1 MNKHRVAIT
10 GMGLVSPIGGGLGAV
25 TTALRNGTSGVRYM
39 PEWEEWADM
48 HARVAAPA
56 SPDPDPRQIPRKI
69 RRGMGRQAIFAAV
82 AAQRAVAD
90 AQVTPEVLSNG
101 RTGLAIGS
109 TLGSPTSL
117 MAFYDTLVTTHSVA
131 GVRSTQF
138 LECMSHTCA
147 ANTASLLG
155 IRGRVHAPV
164 SACTSG
170 SQSIGHAVEAIQFG
184 LQDVMLAGG
193 ADEAHFTATATFDI
207 ARGASR
213 QNDTPTLTPRPFDA
227 KRDGLVVGEGAGVL
241 VLERLDHA
249 KARGAHIY
257 AEIAGYATMC
267 DGSHITQ
274 PQQPAMEATMRLA
287 LENAGVTATDIDY
300 INAHAT
306 ATLLGDPVEA
316 AATRAVFGD
325 KVPVS
330 STKGHTGH
338 TLGACGAL
346 ETIFTVLMMR
356 AGFVAAT
363 RNLTQIDEA
372 CQGIQHVQTPFEA
385 ELKLAMNNN
394 FAFGGVN
401 TSLVIAAV

>member
-1 MNKHRVAIT
+1 
-10 GMGLVSPIGGGLGAV
+10 
-25 TTALRNGTSGVRYM
+25 
-39 PEWEEWADM
+39 
-48 HARVAAPA
+48 VAAPV
-56 SPDPDPRQIPRKI
+56 SPEPDARQIPRKV
-69 RRGMGRQAIFAAV
+69 RRGMGRQAIFAAI
-82 AAQRAVAD
+82 AAQRAVTD
-90 AQVTPEVLSNG
+90 AQITPDILGNG
-101 RTGLAIGS
+101 RTGLAMGS

-117 MAFYDTLVTTHSVA
+117 MAFYDKLVTTRSVA

-170 SQSIGHAVEAIQFG
+170 SQSIGMAVETIQFG

-213 QNDTPTLTPRPFDA
+213 QNDNPSQTPRPFDA
-227 KRDGLVVGEGAGVL
+227 KRDGLVVGEGAGVV
-241 VLERLDHA
+241 VLERMDYA
-249 KARGAHIY
+249 VARGAPIY
-257 AEIAGYATMC
+257 AEVLGYATMA

-287 LENAGVTATDIDY
+287 LENAGVAPSDIDY

-306 ATLLGDPVEA
+306 ATELGDPVEA
-316 AATRAVFGD
+316 AATAAVFGD
-325 KVPVS
+325 TVPVS

-356 AGFVAAT
+356 AGFIAAT

-372 CQGIQHVQTPFEA
+372 CRGIRHIQTPLTTD
-385 ELKLAMNNN
+385 LKLAMNNN

-401 TSLVIAAV
+401 TSLVLAAV